1 LIEGNMTRRD
11 EGKTSLVD
19 FLRSLKFSH
28 SNQSAGTGECPTH
41 FAHFE
46 QRVQTPRHR
55 NSEDSQLIRS
65 AN

>member
-1 LIEGNMTRRD
+1 MTRRD

-28 SNQSAGTGECPTH
+28 SNQTAGSGECPTH

-46 QRVQTPRHR
+46 QRALTPRLA
-55 NSEDSQLIRS
+55 NSEESHLIRS